1 MARFLLIF
9 SFYPKLIFSQEVWN
23 SMPFLSYP
31 NTQITDMIIDND
43 TVIVYGDGFNNNIEW
58 KQGLVIAKLDSNGTV
73 LQEKI
78 ILDALGDKL
87 AVSERWGKIINT
99 SDGGYIATAAPVI
112 RKSAMLIKFDNELN
126 ISFIKEYVD
135 STLISNFWYTPREVK
150 NGYLLYGTQQFP
162 DLKIVGFVKYVDYQ
176 GEVIWE
182 KRFSH
187 TPFTNTVSDLQLLS
201 DSTFVFLTQ
210 ETTDPGNSSQLG
222 TSRSGIYKI
231 NLNGEV
237 TSFWQSPNSPTT
249 GYMLRAMPLL
259 GGDVITYGVAR
270 KSVTQFGTELIQP
283 TMTRFDTNFNV
294 VWTYNFGKITS
305 SGSARHLQK
314 FTKTLDENY
323 VGVGTYFVKTGTDV
337 SRGHGWI
344 YKFSAEGDSL
354 WGRTFP
360 TPLLPD
366 EYPNGG
372 ILYGAGILSSGNI
385 MAGGLAEDGQ
395 NRYCW
400 LVKITNDGCMDTLFC
415 QTSDIY
421 SHETGDNKISIY
433 PNPANDQIHIN
444 ASDGIRKI
452 VMFDSWNRIV
462 NQKQLNG
469 VTNFDLPITDKIP
482 DGVYFLKLIDSNNTE
497 YIKKIVVSKF

>member
-23 SMPFLSYP
+23 SMPPISFP
-31 NTQITDMIIDND
+31 NTEITDMITDND
-43 TVIVYGDGFNNNIEW
+43 TVVMYGTGFNNNFEW

-73 LQEKI
+73 LHEKI

-182 KRFSH
+182 KRFS
-187 TPFTNTVSDLQLLS
+187 FVDNNTNISDLQLVN
-201 DSTFVFLTQ
+201 DTVFIFT
-210 ETTDPGNSSQLG
+210 TTDQGGGGQVGSV
-222 TSRSGIYKI
+222 RSGIYKI
-231 NLNGEV
+231 NFQGEIIDM
-237 TSFWQSPNSPTT
+237 WQSAPNAPT
-249 GYMLRAMPLL
+249 GGLLRVMPLV
-259 GGDVITYGVAR
+259 GGDVITYGFAR
-270 KSVTQFGTELIQP
+270 KGFTPFGTELLQP
-283 TMTRFDTNFNV
+283 VMTRFDTNFNIM
-294 VWTYNFGKITS
+294 WTYYFGRVTSIT
-305 SGSARHLQK
+305 AKHLQK
-314 FTKTLDENY
+314 FSKTIDGNY
-323 VGVGTYFVKTGTDV
+323 FGVGQYGTKVGTDV
-337 SRGHGWI
+337 TRGHGWV

>member
-1 MARFLLIF
+1 
-9 SFYPKLIFSQEVWN
+9 
-23 SMPFLSYP
+23 
-31 NTQITDMIIDND
+31 
-43 TVIVYGDGFNNNIEW
+43 
-58 KQGLVIAKLDSNGTV
+58 
-73 LQEKI
+73 
-78 ILDALGDKL
+78 
-87 AVSERWGKIINT
+87 
-99 SDGGYIATAAPVI
+99 
-112 RKSAMLIKFDNELN
+112 
-126 ISFIKEYVD
+126 
-135 STLISNFWYTPREVK
+135 
-150 NGYLLYGTQQFP
+150 
-162 DLKIVGFVKYVDYQ
+162 
-176 GEVIWE
+176 
-182 KRFSH
+182 
-187 TPFTNTVSDLQLLS
+187 
-201 DSTFVFLTQ
+201 
-210 ETTDPGNSSQLG
+210 
-222 TSRSGIYKI
+222 
-231 NLNGEV
+231 
-237 TSFWQSPNSPTT
+237 
-249 GYMLRAMPLL
+249 MPLL